1 MNRQRTL
8 SNGGG
13 VDLRQRRTTAQQSG
27 LKVEEDDVQ
36 VVRQSTQRHVSP
48 VTPSLPR
55 YDVFQA
61 EKGELQ
67 QSSSSRDPE
76 QQRKW

>member
-1 MNRQRTL
+1 MNVMNRQRTL

-36 VVRQSTQRHVSP
+36 VVRQSTQRH
-48 VTPSLPR
+48 
-55 YDVFQA
+55 A